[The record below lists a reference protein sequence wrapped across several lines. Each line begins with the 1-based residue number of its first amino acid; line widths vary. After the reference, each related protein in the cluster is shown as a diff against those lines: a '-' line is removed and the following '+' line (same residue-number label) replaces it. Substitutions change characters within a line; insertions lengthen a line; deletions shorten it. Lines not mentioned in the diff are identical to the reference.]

1 MVVSLMDMII
11 SKTKCRRAKALRPL
25 RFAEKPPSVV
35 ARASQR
41 VYMCYMSFG
50 RKQEVLQVRQPIRS
64 STVKRLIV
72 VLAILL
78 ALSLA
83 ALCAVRYY
91 GRQAGRAAEVPGN
104 GIQTAS
110 ISHSRPICTMI
121 SARQTTPST
130 PADRYRP
137 TT

>member
-1 MVVSLMDMII
+1 MPVGNTETGV
-11 SKTKCRRAKALRPL
+11 
-25 RFAEKPPSVV
+25 E
-35 ARASQR
+35 
-41 VYMCYMSFG
+41 
-50 RKQEVLQVRQPIRS
+50 S
-64 STVKRLIV
+64 S
-72 VLAILL
+72 
-78 ALSLA
+78 
-83 ALCAVRYY
+83 CH
-91 GRQAGRAAEVPGN
+91 GN

>member
-1 MVVSLMDMII
+1 
-11 SKTKCRRAKALRPL
+11 
-25 RFAEKPPSVV
+25 
-35 ARASQR
+35 
-41 VYMCYMSFG
+41 MCHMSFG

-91 GRQAGRAAEVPGN
+91 GRQAGRAAEAPGN
-104 GIQTAS
+104 GGAARRRTR
-110 ISHSRPICTMI
+110 SHSGPD
-121 SARQTTPST
+121 RQGHH
-130 PADRYRP
+130 PAV
-137 TT
+137 

>member
-1 MVVSLMDMII
+1 MGEFLKETYMPHERKEHMKLTRILHKSAKPCCKKAGNVVVSLMDLTI

-25 RFAEKPPSVV
+25 RFAEKPPLVV

-41 VYMCYMSFG
+41 VYMCHMSFG

-83 ALCAVRYY
+83 ARCAVRYY
-91 GRQAGRAAEVPGN
+91 GCLLY
-104 GIQTAS
+104 T
-110 ISHSRPICTMI
+110 SRCV
-121 SARQTTPST
+121 
-130 PADRYRP
+130 
-137 TT
+137 

>member
-1 MVVSLMDMII
+1 MKLTRILHKSTKSGCKKAGNVVVSLIDLTI

-25 RFAEKPPSVV
+25 RFAKKPPSVV

-41 VYMCYMSFG
+41 VYMCYISFG

-83 ALCAVRYY
+83 ALCAVL
-91 GRQAGRAAEVPGN
+91 
-104 GIQTAS
+104 
-110 ISHSRPICTMI
+110 
-121 SARQTTPST
+121 
-130 PADRYRP
+130 
-137 TT
+137 

>member
-1 MVVSLMDMII
+1 MVVSLIDLII

-25 RFAEKPPSVV
+25 RFAKKPPSVV

-91 GRQAGRAAEVPGN
+91 GRQAGRAAIPCCG
-104 GIQTAS
+104 GC
-110 ISHSRPICTMI
+110 RL
-121 SARQTTPST
+121 SA
-130 PADRYRP
+130 AYC
-137 TT
+137 